1 MSDAV
6 HAGTGQPAP
15 QFELAIVAR
24 FHEADLLGR
33 LNNAVYLHYLEQ
45 AAVEHAAALG
55 LTFDVCRAL
64 GGVFVA
70 RRHQI
75 EFLRPAF
82 PGDVM
87 LVQTWL
93 GEARGARVRRHYQIA
108 RLAPD
113 TPALPFTG
121 QVSTGAR
128 PAGEL
133 VAQAETDWV
142 FMSEDGRPR
151 RMPAQ
156 MLTRFALAERAPG

>member
-1 MSDAV
+1 MSE
-6 HAGTGQPAP
+6 AGREDSGQPAP

-55 LTFDVCRAL
+55 LTFEVCRAL

-70 RRHQI
+70 RRHEI

-93 GEARGARVRRHYQIA
+93 GEARGARVARHYQIV

-113 TPALPFTG
+113 TPAPPFAG
-121 QVSTGAR
+121 RVPTGAL
-128 PAGEL
+128 PDGEL
-133 VAQAETDWV
+133 VVTAETDWV

-151 RMPAQ
+151 RIPPQILTQFAQALVAPA
-156 MLTRFALAERAPG
+156 